1 MLYVSTRSKTDS
13 YTAHRVLNEDRA
25 PDGGFFIPFR
35 LPEYDQ
41 ATIKNI
47 CEGSFGEAVAH
58 ILNEFFSANVSA
70 WDVDCAIGKV
80 SVKIIST
87 PHRVLLA
94 QLWNNPGDSYDYIC
108 TTLYNRL
115 SGGGKRVT
123 EWARIAIRIA
133 ILFGLYTVLSKQNME
148 TFDVSVNTGDFSD
161 PTAAWYAKKMGL
173 PIGTIVCACNDNSA
187 VWDFLHRGELN
198 TGASV
203 VQSNTPALDI
213 ANPAGLERLI
223 FSNFGYEETQKYLL
237 ACQKRRIYQIRP
249 DMLNIISEGFFVS
262 VVGVDRVSAVIN
274 SVYRSNNYILD
285 PYCAVSYGSLQDYR
299 AKTGESCPTVLLW
312 DYSPLRSIAVV
323 QNALG
328 IGKIEIENQL
338 KKI

>member
-108 TTLYNRL
+108 TTLYSRL

-148 TFDVSVNTGDFSD
+148 TFDVSVKNKGTATAQMKNVTVTKGDTFSI
-161 PTAAWYAKKMGL
+161 PVTILL
-173 PIGTIVCACNDNSA
+173 PRSDLSSKTR
-187 VWDFLHRGELN
+187 FLFSRVLN
-198 TGASV
+198 TS
-203 VQSNTPALDI
+203 
-213 ANPAGLERLI
+213 
-223 FSNFGYEETQKYLL
+223 
-237 ACQKRRIYQIRP
+237 
-249 DMLNIISEGFFVS
+249 
-262 VVGVDRVSAVIN
+262 
-274 SVYRSNNYILD
+274 
-285 PYCAVSYGSLQDYR
+285 
-299 AKTGESCPTVLLW
+299 
-312 DYSPLRSIAVV
+312 
-323 QNALG
+323 
-328 IGKIEIENQL
+328 
-338 KKI
+338 